1 LGAVGT
7 TATAAGL
14 AVLNPLA
21 IPVAFEGLIQLINA
35 CFNRRDRGKNI
46 KNEEPQS

>member
-1 LGAVGT
+1 MGAVGT

-46 KNEEPQS
+46 TNEEPQS